1 MRQAQGRDCQ
11 KLVNYATS
19 AGTVNVKNSGNYA
32 ASAGRDCQKLADLS
46 GEYWSGES
54 GNSWNERTLQVLV
67 EKWHDCEM
75 QAVM

>member
-1 MRQAQGRDCQ
+1 MSKTREITQQVR
-11 KLVNYATS
+11 
-19 AGTVNVKNSGNYA
+19 
-32 ASAGRDCQKLADLS
+32 GRDCQKLADLS

-67 EKWHDCEM
+67 EKRHDCEM